1 MFPGKR
7 FCTGCGQPLSEN
19 IRFCVSCGTA
29 VAATT
34 TPPPPLPPPP
44 PPPPLPPPPPPQP
57 QPKPAAFQPPPVAQ
71 PPPPTYQPAPNYQPP
86 DQLPKEAQ
94 LMYQKLPDELKSELD
109 AMAPGKRVILLEA
122 LNKFQHVMEAEIYDL
137 ALHVIQASR

>member
-19 IRFCVSCGTA
+19 TRFCVSCGTA
-29 VAATT
+29 VAVI
-34 TPPPPLPPPP
+34 PPPES
-44 PPPPLPPPPPPQP
+44 
-57 QPKPAAFQPPPVAQ
+57 QPKPAVFQPPPVAQ
-71 PPPPTYQPAPNYQPP
+71 PPPATYQPAPNYQPP
-86 DQLPKEAQ
+86 DQIPKEAQ
-94 LMYQKLPDELKSELD
+94 LMYHKLPDELKSELD
-109 AMAPGKRVILLEA
+109 AMPPGKRVIILEA